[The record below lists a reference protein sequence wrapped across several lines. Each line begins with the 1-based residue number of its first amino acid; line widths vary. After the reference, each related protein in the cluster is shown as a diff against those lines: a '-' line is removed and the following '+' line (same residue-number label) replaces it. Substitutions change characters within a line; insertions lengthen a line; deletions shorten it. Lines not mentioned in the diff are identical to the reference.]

1 METAAKGSVCVFGVE
16 SWSWYISCG
25 NPEELERG
33 TVKRSTSSMYLF
45 IFYISEAPTAVLL
58 VHAARLGGHRAVM
71 GGQELQLLGGTAPM
85 DVVVQSWSSYKCAA
99 SVRSWRQSFPQHL
112 GAGCLLW
119 ASAGSAP
126 NLAVAAAP

>member
-1 METAAKGSVCVFGVE
+1 METAAKGPVRAFGVE
-16 SWSWYISCG
+16 NWSWHISCG
-25 NPEELERG
+25 NPKELERG

-58 VHAARLGGHRAVM
+58 VHAARLGEHRAVM

-85 DVVVQSWSSYKCAA
+85 DVVVQSWSSYKGAA
-99 SVRSWRQSFPQHL
+99 SVRSWRRSSPQHL
-112 GAGCLLW
+112 GAGCLHW